1 MIRDL
6 LANENVYLKIWIFH
20 LDFFFFLAGSVE
32 LENVWDEC
40 FMMKSIVWLKY
51 FNYRYNR
58 YDSFEYLK
66 VILYVS
72 LFVKSFFI

>member
-40 FMMKSIVWLKY
+40 FMMKSIVDW
-51 FNYRYNR
+51 N
-58 YDSFEYLK
+58 
-66 VILYVS
+66 ILIIDTIDMIV
-72 LFVKSFFI
+72 LNI

>member
-32 LENVWDEC
+32 LENV
-40 FMMKSIVWLKY
+40 
-51 FNYRYNR
+51 
-58 YDSFEYLK
+58 
-66 VILYVS
+66 
-72 LFVKSFFI
+72 